1 MQSTIQITLVDG
13 RPSLPKHQ
21 HSVRFCHAPCC
32 LISAQA
38 GGEPRCLMD
47 YWAQNCLAEV
57 DEAAAAGV
65 PPPGH
70 CSDAAMADT
79 VMDFLFASQD
89 ASTSSLVWTLCLMA
103 DRPDVL
109 AKVRDTSG
117 PRHTW
122 HCKHP
127 PLRP

>member
-1 MQSTIQITLVDG
+1 
-13 RPSLPKHQ
+13 
-21 HSVRFCHAPCC
+21 
-32 LISAQA
+32 
-38 GGEPRCLMD
+38 MD

-57 DEAAAAGV
+57 DEAAVAGV

-103 DRPDVL
+103 DRPHVL
-109 AKVRDTSG
+109 AKVRGCEAHKFCAT
-117 PRHTW
+117 
-122 HCKHP
+122 
-127 PLRP
+127 RPVTTYATKDSQ

>member
-1 MQSTIQITLVDG
+1 M
-13 RPSLPKHQ
+13 
-21 HSVRFCHAPCC
+21 
-32 LISAQA
+32 QA

-103 DRPDVL
+103 DHPDVL
-109 AKVRDTSG
+109 AKVRRRVG
-117 PRHTW
+117 PTFINAIHG
-122 HCKHP
+122 
-127 PLRP
+127 